1 MVTTGVIGAHW
12 RATVT
17 SWGGIEPHDGSP
29 ALQWHI
35 AADDRWHS
43 PEREAAVRQ
52 TRVDGT
58 AVVET
63 RVRIPDGDAVQ
74 RVWSVPDHGG
84 LTIIEIENASPVAIA
99 VAFTRGDLWSVRPA
113 ASPIEGISLPA
124 ESVAFPIG
132 HRATLTV
139 ALPHRSQGPAPLP
152 SLPTM
157 TSVVQGWT
165 TVTERSGRFVLPD
178 ETLSARLTAERCEV
192 ALTGAPIG
200 DPVAALIA
208 YGLMAR
214 MGQAAAD
221 LVPLVAAEI
230 ERAGRH
236 ADRDW
241 TLGAALDGA
250 ATVLSMA
257 GEQRALADLERVRT
271 KLAPTGQLPAEAPSE
286 SMRLLAWA
294 DRRLVQVRH
303 GGLSLLPD
311 DMPDDWYGLG
321 FEAHRVPT
329 IGADSL
335 SFAVRWHGFRPAVL
349 WDQHGATHR
358 LGSPFAPEWSSTE
371 TRGETLWPE
380 QG

>member
-1 MVTTGVIGAHW
+1 MITTGVIGAQW

-17 SWGGIEPHDGSP
+17 PWGGIEPNDGTP

-43 PEREAAVRQ
+43 PEHEPAVRQ
-52 TRVDGT
+52 TRIEGT

-63 RVRIPDGDAVQ
+63 RVRIPDGDAIQ

-84 LTIIEIENASPVAIA
+84 LTVIEIENASPVAIA

-113 ASPIEGISLPA
+113 ASPIEGIALP
-124 ESVAFPIG
+124 EGSIAFPVG
-132 HRATLTV
+132 HKATLTV
-139 ALPHRSQGPAPLP
+139 ALSHQASGPSALPALP
-152 SLPTM
+152 SM
-157 TSVVQGWT
+157 ASVVQGWT
-165 TVTERSGRFVLPD
+165 TVTERSGRHVLPD
-178 ETLSARLTAERCEV
+178 VTLSERLTAERCEV
-192 ALTGAPIG
+192 ALRGAPVG
-200 DPVAALIA
+200 DSVAALIA

-214 MGQAAAD
+214 MGEAAAD

-230 ERAGRH
+230 ERAAKR

-241 TLGAALDGA
+241 TLHAALDGA
-250 ATVLSMA
+250 ATVLAMA
-257 GEQRALADLERVRT
+257 GEHRALADLDRVRA
-271 KLAPTGQLPAEAPSE
+271 KLAPSATLPAEAPSE
-286 SMRLLAWA
+286 SLRLVAWA
-294 DRRLVQVRH
+294 DRRLVRTVD
-303 GGLSLLPD
+303 GSLSLLPD

-358 LGSPFAPEWSSTE
+358 LTSPFAPEWSSTDS
-371 TRGETLWPE
+371 RGETLWPE